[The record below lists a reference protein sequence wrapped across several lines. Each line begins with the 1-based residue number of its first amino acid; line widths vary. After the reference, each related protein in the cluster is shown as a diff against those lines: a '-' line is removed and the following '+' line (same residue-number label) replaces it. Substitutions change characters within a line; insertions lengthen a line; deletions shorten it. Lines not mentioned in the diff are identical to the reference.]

1 MAPRRVPSGVSRHN
15 PHMATGTAL
24 SHVFP
29 LGSRLNER
37 GHVEIGG
44 CDTIE
49 LARELGTPAYV
60 VAEDDL
66 RARARA
72 FVRAGRDAGHEDFHV
87 VFASKAFPCTAVL
100 SLFAEE
106 GLWCDV
112 ASGGELYLALHA
124 GFAPERI
131 LMHGNAKSQDEL
143 RMALEYGI
151 GLIVL
156 DNFDEIE
163 RLAELL
169 GSADRIVGDD
179 SVQSAH
185 APTVRPAHVPAGR
198 AAPVGAGAGR
208 AAHVRPGTGPHAAR
222 SSPIGTSTDDPRQA
236 VLIRVTPDVR
246 GDTHEKISTGQADSK
261 FGFSMVD
268 IPAAIER
275 VRGVAGLRLDGIH
288 AHIGSQLMELDP
300 FRREIAALAGIG
312 AGVGGFGVGGFSI
325 YNLGGGLGVA
335 YTESQRPPEIEEWVG
350 ALLGAAHDA
359 GIGPGKRVLVEP
371 GRALTANAGVT
382 LYTVESVK
390 RNVSTWVAVDGG
402 MSDNLRPMLY
412 GASYEA
418 HVADRPLVGGEEGA
432 GGGGATRCVLAGK
445 HCESGDVIVREALL
459 DNPRPGDVIVTPA
472 TGAYGF
478 AMASNYNGVPRP
490 PVVFCSGGDA
500 RVVVRRERY
509 EDLAARD
516 VG

>member
-1 MAPRRVPSGVSRHN
+1 
-15 PHMATGTAL
+15 MATGTTL

-37 GHVEIGG
+37 GRVEVGG

-49 LARELGTPAYV
+49 LAREFGTPAYV
-60 VAEDDL
+60 IAEDDL

-72 FVRAGRDAGHEDFHV
+72 FVQAGSAAGHEDFHV

-112 ASGGELYLALHA
+112 ASGGELHLALNA
-124 GFAPERI
+124 GFPPERI

-143 RMALEYGI
+143 RMALECGI
-151 GLIVL
+151 GLIVV
-156 DNFDEIE
+156 DNFDEIDRLE
-163 RLAELL
+163 RLIN
-169 GSADRIVGDD
+169 SF
-179 SVQSAH
+179 QPAH
-185 APTVRPAHVPAGR
+185 AP
-198 AAPVGAGAGR
+198 AGR
-208 AAHVRPGTGPHAAR
+208 AAHVRPGTTPHAAL
-222 SSPIGTSTDDPRQA
+222 SSRIGEGDGQSI
-236 VLIRVTPDVR
+236 LIRATPDVR

-261 FGFSMVD
+261 FGFSMAD

-275 VRGVAGLRLDGIH
+275 VRAVDGLELRGIH
-288 AHIGSQLMELDP
+288 AHIGSQLLELEP
-300 FRREIAALAGIG
+300 YRREARALAKIG
-312 AGVGGFGVGGFSI
+312 DGVGGFSI
-325 YNLGGGLGVA
+325 YDLGGGLGVA
-335 YTESQRPPEIEEWVG
+335 YAESQHPPEIEEWVG
-350 ALLGAAHDA
+350 AVLGAAHEA
-359 GIGPGKRVLVEP
+359 GIDPSKRVLVEP

-412 GASYEA
+412 GAVYEA
-418 HVADRPLVGGEEGA
+418 HVADRLADPASAVSY
-432 GGGGATRCVLAGK
+432 VLAGK

-459 DNPRPGDVIVTPA
+459 EDPRPGDVIVTPA

-478 AMASNYNGVPRP
+478 AMSSNYNGVPRP
-490 PVVFCSGGDA
+490 PVVFCKDGDA
-500 RVVVRRERY
+500 RVVVRRERF
-509 EDLAARD
+509 EDLTARD
-516 VG
+516 VL